1 MTIISQYAPILIS
14 FLVFLTISFVL
25 TKTLHYFSK
34 RGNRRRLIAK
44 IQQATQ
50 KAEVLDRRDF
60 SLSRTKARLK
70 GLILDFLSSFG
81 KRVVPYR
88 SRDYSGTRVKFIKA
102 GFRRENPAA
111 IFWGT
116 KCFLAICLPVSF
128 FLVRIT
134 VFMLISPSATVVTCT
149 FLALLGFYL
158 PDIYLRRIIA
168 KRREKLFEGLPDA
181 LDLLL
186 VCVEA
191 GMGVDAA
198 FNRVAEEIKLSNK
211 TLSDELK
218 IMNLELMAGKARKDA
233 LRDLAIRTDLEDM
246 NGLVTLLIQTDKF
259 GTSLSRALR
268 VYSDTFRT
276 IRSQR
281 AEEMAAK
288 LPVKLILPL
297 ILFIFPSLL
306 VAILGPALIRLY
318 QVFIQH

>member
-1 MTIISQYAPILIS
+1 
-14 FLVFLTISFVL
+14 
-25 TKTLHYFSK
+25 
-34 RGNRRRLIAK
+34 
-44 IQQATQ
+44 
-50 KAEVLDRRDF
+50 
-60 SLSRTKARLK
+60 
-70 GLILDFLSSFG
+70 
-81 KRVVPYR
+81 
-88 SRDYSGTRVKFIKA
+88 
-102 GFRRENPAA
+102 
-111 IFWGT
+111 
-116 KCFLAICLPVSF
+116 
-128 FLVRIT
+128 
-134 VFMLISPSATVVTCT
+134 
-149 FLALLGFYL
+149 LGFYL

-191 GMGVDAA
+191 GMGLDAA

-259 GTSLSRALR
+259 GTSLSQALR

-297 ILFIFPSLL
+297 VLFIFPSLL
-306 VAILGPALIRLY
+306 VAILGPAFIRLY
-318 QVFIQH
+318 QVLIQH